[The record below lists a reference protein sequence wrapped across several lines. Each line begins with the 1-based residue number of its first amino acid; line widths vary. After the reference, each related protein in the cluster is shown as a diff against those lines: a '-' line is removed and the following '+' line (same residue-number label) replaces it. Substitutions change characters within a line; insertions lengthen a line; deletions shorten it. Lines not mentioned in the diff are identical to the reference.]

1 MAAHSRISTESYD
14 ELLDTIGALVIFLD
28 SEGRVSR
35 FNATC
40 EQLTGYKEAEM
51 LGRPIWDFLIP
62 DEEVEAVR
70 SVFAN
75 LYAGNL
81 PSEYQN
87 HWITKTG
94 DRLFIAWSNTVS
106 RNADGGVDFVIG
118 TGMDL
123 TEKVRSE
130 ASLRDSEAI
139 LKSTFESSPNA
150 IVTIK
155 PDGAIISFN
164 PAAERMFGY
173 TAGELVGQNVKVLM
187 PTPYH
192 DNHDGY
198 LARYLET
205 GERHIIGVGREVTGR
220 KKNGEQFPVDLAV
233 GEVVTANGRIFTG
246 FMRDL
251 TDRKRVEE
259 AVRESD
265 RRLRELQSEYT
276 HVSRLSVMGEMA
288 TSLAHEINQ
297 PLATIMNYLQACNR
311 MLEAQFGDE
320 TTEIR
325 DFMVK
330 ASDQAFRAGQII
342 KRLRDFAARGETERF
357 NDDINEV
364 VQEAG
369 TIALT
374 GAMSA
379 GIDVAFD
386 LADDLPEVLIDR
398 IQIQQVLVNFVR
410 NSLDAMLPAGSG
422 RLLIATEFGG
432 NDEVVVSVS
441 DEGPGISDE
450 IAEKLFLPFNTSKA
464 DGLGIGLSVCQS
476 IIESHNGRIWATP
489 NDGPGVTF
497 FFSLPT
503 TKRGE
508 DANG

>member
-1 MAAHSRISTESYD
+1 M
-14 ELLDTIGALVIFLD
+14 
-28 SEGRVSR
+28 
-35 FNATC
+35 
-40 EQLTGYKEAEM
+40 
-51 LGRPIWDFLIP
+51 
-62 DEEVEAVR
+62 
-70 SVFAN
+70 
-75 LYAGNL
+75 
-81 PSEYQN
+81 
-87 HWITKTG
+87 
-94 DRLFIAWSNTVS
+94 
-106 RNADGGVDFVIG
+106 
-118 TGMDL
+118 
-123 TEKVRSE
+123 
-130 ASLRDSEAI
+130 
-139 LKSTFESSPNA
+139 
-150 IVTIK
+150 
-155 PDGAIISFN
+155 
-164 PAAERMFGY
+164 
-173 TAGELVGQNVKVLM
+173 
-187 PTPYH
+187 
-192 DNHDGY
+192 
-198 LARYLET
+198 
-205 GERHIIGVGREVTGR
+205 
-220 KKNGEQFPVDLAV
+220 
-233 GEVVTANGRIFTG
+233 TANDRIFTG

-259 AVRESD
+259 AVRETD
-265 RRLRELQSEYT
+265 RRLRELQSEFT

-320 TTEIR
+320 TAEIR

-357 NDDINEV
+357 NDNINDV
-364 VQEAG
+364 VREAS

-374 GAMSA
+374 GAMAA

-410 NSLDAMLPAGSG
+410 NSLDAMSPIGSG

-441 DEGPGISDE
+441 DEGPGIADE
-450 IAEKLFLPFNTSKA
+450 IAEKLFLPFNTSKT

-476 IIESHNGRIWATP
+476 IIESHDGRIWATP